1 MWVGNSV
8 SKRKQTL
15 QLTGPVFFP
24 GDGFIVYDPN
34 RKIISRF
41 DSYGHDSEPKDELVI
56 LMDATGNGLLA
67 LHRKV
72 SSFFQTF
79 SWIDS
84 KTFGGS
90 SPGLTIIINIHVL
103 TVTLRQ

>member
-1 MWVGNSV
+1 MTGVVVVGG
-8 SKRKQTL
+8 K
-15 QLTGPVFFP
+15 FFFKEETNLAAHRTCVLP
-24 GDGFIVYDPN
+24 G
-34 RKIISRF
+34 RWKIISRF

-72 SSFFQTF
+72 SSFFLTF